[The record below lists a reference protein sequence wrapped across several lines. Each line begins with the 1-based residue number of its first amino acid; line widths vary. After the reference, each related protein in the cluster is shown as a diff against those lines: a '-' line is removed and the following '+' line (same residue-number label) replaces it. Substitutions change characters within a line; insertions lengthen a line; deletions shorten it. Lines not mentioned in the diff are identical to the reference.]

1 MPSKSSG
8 YSDIVSEE
16 TDEQVD
22 LETDRVIGG
31 VGSGRIDLRAD
42 ERETGVITDGGG
54 GSLVFG
60 LLLLF
65 SNIPFLG
72 TDFERG
78 IAPVCV
84 LTGLSSLVVE
94 SQLMIVFKREISCL
108 AVVTCLRNVSILMI
122 LMSVL
127 VSYHV
132 LLMRLGLIVIHHL
145 VFFWSSA

>member
-1 MPSKSSG
+1 MIAVPSVPGWTTWHVYVPSKSSG
-8 YSDIVSEE
+8 YSDIVSDE

-54 GSLVFG
+54 GSLLLV

-72 TDFERG
+72 TLFERG
-78 IAPVCV
+78 IPPVCF

-94 SQLMIVFKREISCL
+94 SQLIIVFKREIPCL
-108 AVVTCLRNVSILMI
+108 VVVTCLRNVSILI
-122 LMSVL
+122 
-127 VSYHV
+127 
-132 LLMRLGLIVIHHL
+132 
-145 VFFWSSA
+145 